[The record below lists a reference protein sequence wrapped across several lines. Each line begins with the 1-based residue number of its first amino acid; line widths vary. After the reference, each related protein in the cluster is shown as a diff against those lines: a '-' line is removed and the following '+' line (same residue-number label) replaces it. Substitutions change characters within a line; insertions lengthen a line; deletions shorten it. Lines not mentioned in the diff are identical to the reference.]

1 MWLPLPPHE
10 GARSMIIAAENERGL
25 TLLASALDDTSA
37 VHIPE
42 DELTGSTMRIAALLY
57 DEPLEALQLTNGPVP
72 LASVSQ
78 DGAGQEYR
86 AVPDAAR
93 MYALA
98 VPLEGESSARWEETV
113 VRSSRLDAAR
123 LPALVTPC
131 PRFEPEVHSVDSASW
146 ATFLTPISATAA
158 ILGTADGY
166 LYRIDGAGTATQLAI
181 TDPMPIVAAMSGGY
195 FDGRSLWVGRYLH
208 GRLDRGTLDGDV
220 FRIEETI
227 YTGAEKIHWITGVSD
242 DRVTSITT
250 MDSAGVL
257 HHWDGSRIAEVD
269 RFPQPPEDRQWWGG
283 LASTDDR
290 EALAVLLS
298 GEYAIRIRDGIA
310 SRELVVPQG
319 SIDALQAVT
328 HVPGLGD
335 VSGTSQGE
343 LFVRRARG
351 WESLSEE
358 KLRQWI
364 FAMHA
369 YENGFLFTA
378 AFGIVGYFE
387 ASYGFCPL
395 DLTTSFDVR
404 YVATLGADLVL
415 AGNNP
420 NTSRTPFVILRR
432 RR

>member
-1 MWLPLPPHE
+1 
-10 GARSMIIAAENERGL
+10 
-25 TLLASALDDTSA
+25 
-37 VHIPE
+37 
-42 DELTGSTMRIAALLY
+42 
-57 DEPLEALQLTNGPVP
+57 
-72 LASVSQ
+72 
-78 DGAGQEYR
+78 
-86 AVPDAAR
+86 
-93 MYALA
+93 
-98 VPLEGESSARWEETV
+98 
-113 VRSSRLDAAR
+113 
-123 LPALVTPC
+123 
-131 PRFEPEVHSVDSASW
+131 
-146 ATFLTPISATAA
+146 
-158 ILGTADGY
+158 
-166 LYRIDGAGTATQLAI
+166 
-181 TDPMPIVAAMSGGY
+181 
-195 FDGRSLWVGRYLH
+195 
-208 GRLDRGTLDGDV
+208 
-220 FRIEETI
+220 
-227 YTGAEKIHWITGVSD
+227 
-242 DRVTSITT
+242 
-250 MDSAGVL
+250 
-257 HHWDGSRIAEVD
+257 
-269 RFPQPPEDRQWWGG
+269 
-283 LASTDDR
+283 
-290 EALAVLLS
+290 VLLS